1 MIACT
6 DTVSASSLH
15 TVSASSLYT
24 VGASMYTVSASNL
37 FQSRE
42 TKPAAAGLSLGGPIL
57 IREHGLM
64 RLREEVLMI
73 AGPAPPVSVK

>member
-1 MIACT
+1 
-6 DTVSASSLH
+6 
-15 TVSASSLYT
+15 
-24 VGASMYTVSASNL
+24 MYTVSASNL